1 MQSQATT
8 SSDKINPINPILVP
22 KTHLKTVEA
31 AVGLENEILGVLQRV
46 NVAVLDDEV
55 AQVLCLCREAVATW
69 KLRAEA
75 KGSSSILAP
84 QTPAVL
90 TALRLRSED
99 SGS

>member
-1 MQSQATT
+1 M
-8 SSDKINPINPILVP
+8 P

-75 KGSSSILAP
+75 KGSNSILAP